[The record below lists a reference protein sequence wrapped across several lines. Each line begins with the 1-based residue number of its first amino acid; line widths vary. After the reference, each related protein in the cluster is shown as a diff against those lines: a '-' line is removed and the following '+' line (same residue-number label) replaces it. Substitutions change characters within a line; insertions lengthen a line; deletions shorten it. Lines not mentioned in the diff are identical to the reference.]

1 MLRVEPGARGND
13 RGAAHLGQYDGPG
26 NPLFELPTASGD
38 DETPARSIPFREL
51 SIRQAGLRDLLNIRS
66 VDLTYRLNQP
76 ESMLANRN
84 PLGRVAQVVTAR
96 GERKPVVL
104 LAEAQGH
111 LLGYSEFRPCM
122 PDLRW
127 HLWTIGLVNV
137 SDDPQPIWAPLL
149 EEGTRFAGAAGVKRL
164 YARAPVD
171 SPVGDSLRRAG
182 YAPYARERV
191 YSTAGFRAQ
200 PSDLRFREQE
210 RTDTWA
216 VHQLYN
222 HSVPREVV
230 NIEAYTSHRWEL
242 AEGRSEETGAV
253 RAWIHE
259 GSEGPVVYVRSESAR
274 RRQVLD
280 VIYAPGRARDA
291 ASMIDA
297 LMTSRRLGPH
307 DGEMYLAVRGY
318 NSELETFL
326 TARGFGL
333 WLEQELYIR
342 YTTAPL
348 RVQTADAVLHDAE
361 ALERRPKHVPAYYTG
376 SDSRNHAKQTLHA
389 LNERSPAGFAVRP
402 AHPAVE

>member
-1 MLRVEPGARGND
+1 
-13 RGAAHLGQYDGPG
+13 
-26 NPLFELPTASGD
+26 
-38 DETPARSIPFREL
+38 
-51 SIRQAGLRDLLNIRS
+51 
-66 VDLTYRLNQP
+66 
-76 ESMLANRN
+76 
-84 PLGRVAQVVTAR
+84 
-96 GERKPVVL
+96 
-104 LAEAQGH
+104 
-111 LLGYSEFRPCM
+111 
-122 PDLRW
+122 
-127 HLWTIGLVNV
+127 
-137 SDDPQPIWAPLL
+137 
-149 EEGTRFAGAAGVKRL
+149 
-164 YARAPVD
+164 
-171 SPVGDSLRRAG
+171 
-182 YAPYARERV
+182 
-191 YSTAGFRAQ
+191 
-200 PSDLRFREQE
+200 
-210 RTDTWA
+210 
-216 VHQLYN
+216 
-222 HSVPREVV
+222 VPREVV

-259 GSEGPVVYVRSESAR
+259 GTEGPVVYVRSESAR

-333 WLEQELYIR
+333 WLEQDLYIR

-402 AHPAVE
+402 VHPAVE